1 MKTTVKMLAS
11 GMAMCFVAPAA
22 FAISTEQAATNLQG
36 AAQFSHLAR
45 KSYSTALQTER
56 ITGQAM
62 YAAFSQY
69 GVYSPEAT
77 AAVQAH
83 SDAIDRIKA
92 ARLEDKFG
100 RTQLDAARLAL
111 KTATPDAVPTSH
123 AVPQAVPQATP
134 QAIPQPIKAPVLK
147 IQAVPQVAPQAI
159 PQAIPQPMKAP
170 ALKVQAVPQIAPQ
183 AIPQAIPQPI
193 KAPTLKVQAV
203 PQAVPQAIPQAIP
216 QPIKAPVLLVQAVP
230 QKQPQAIPQAIPQP
244 KNAPVLTVEPVSQK
258 TPQPVLP
265 AQKTPPLPYTGTS
278 TSTTLIAKTP
288 VLTTTAGLPKGTLIN
303 PQTPHTSSVTYIDNT
318 TKTTTTTEPSAK
330 AKGSAGT
337 VTEINQ
343 VNNYYVAQS
352 NNRQV
357 ADNSQR
363 IENNSQRIESNNK
376 AIDRN
381 AREID
386 DTRDELKRGLNNAAA
401 MSSLHYHSDNAW
413 ALSTGTANGDG
424 AALAAGIQKGI
435 TRHVAVNMQASSSFD
450 SGWMAGAGISGDF

>member
-1 MKTTVKMLAS
+1 MKTTVKMLVS

-22 FAISTEQAATNLQG
+22 FAISTEQAATNLLG

-45 KSYSTALQTER
+45 KSYSTALQNER
-56 ITGQAM
+56 VTGQVM

-134 QAIPQPIKAPVLK
+134 QAIPQP
-147 IQAVPQVAPQAI
+147 
-159 PQAIPQPMKAP
+159 M
-170 ALKVQAVPQIAPQ
+170 
-183 AIPQAIPQPI
+183 
-193 KAPTLKVQAV
+193 
-203 PQAVPQAIPQAIP
+203 
-216 QPIKAPVLLVQAVP
+216 KAPVLLVQAVP

-244 KNAPVLTVEPVSQK
+244 KNAPVLTVESVSQK

-265 AQKTPPLPYTGTS
+265 AQKTPPLPHTGTS
-278 TSTTLIAKTP
+278 TPATQIAKTP

-303 PQTPHTSSVTYIDNT
+303 PQTPRTSSVTYIDNT

-363 IENNSQRIESNNK
+363 IENNSQRIESNSK

>member
-1 MKTTVKMLAS
+1 MKTTVKMLTS

-22 FAISTEQAATNLQG
+22 FAISTEQAATNLLG

-45 KSYSTALQTER
+45 KSYSTALQNER
-56 ITGQAM
+56 VTGQAM

-123 AVPQAVPQATP
+123 VVPQAVPQATP
-134 QAIPQPIKAPVLK
+134 QAIPQPMKAPV
-147 IQAVPQVAPQAI
+147 
-159 PQAIPQPMKAP
+159 
-170 ALKVQAVPQIAPQ
+170 LKVQAVP
-183 AIPQAIPQPI
+183 
-193 KAPTLKVQAV
+193 
-203 PQAVPQAIPQAIP
+203 
-216 QPIKAPVLLVQAVP
+216 
-230 QKQPQAIPQAIPQP
+230 
-244 KNAPVLTVEPVSQK
+244 QK

-265 AQKTPPLPYTGTS
+265 AQKTPPLPHTGTS

-303 PQTPHTSSVTYIDNT
+303 PQTPRTSSVTYIGNT
-318 TKTTTTTEPSAK
+318 TKTTTTTEPAAK

-337 VTEINQ
+337 VTEISQ
-343 VNNYYVAQS
+343 VNNYYVAHN

-363 IENNSQRIESNNK
+363 IENNSQRIESNSK

-424 AALAAGIQKGI
+424 AALAAGIQKGV

>member
-1 MKTTVKMLAS
+1 MKTTVKMLVS
-11 GMAMCFVAPAA
+11 GMAMCLVAPAA

-45 KSYSTALQTER
+45 KSYSTALQNER
-56 ITGQAM
+56 VTGQAM

-159 PQAIPQPMKAP
+159 PQAIPQP
-170 ALKVQAVPQIAPQ
+170 
-183 AIPQAIPQPI
+183 
-193 KAPTLKVQAV
+193 
-203 PQAVPQAIPQAIP
+203 
-216 QPIKAPVLLVQAVP
+216 
-230 QKQPQAIPQAIPQP
+230 
-244 KNAPVLTVEPVSQK
+244 KNAPVLTVESVSQK

-265 AQKTPPLPYTGTS
+265 AQKTPPLPHTGTS

-303 PQTPHTSSVTYIDNT
+303 PQTPRTSSVTYIDNT

-330 AKGSAGT
+330 ANGSAGT

-363 IENNSQRIESNNK
+363 IENNRQRIESNSK

-424 AALAAGIQKGI
+424 AALAAGIQKGV

>member
-22 FAISTEQAATNLQG
+22 FAISTEQAATNLLG

-45 KSYSTALQTER
+45 KSYSTALQNER
-56 ITGQAM
+56 VTGQAM

-170 ALKVQAVPQIAPQ
+170 ALKVQAVPQLRR
-183 AIPQAIPQPI
+183 
-193 KAPTLKVQAV
+193 LKVLPV
-203 PQAVPQAIPQAIP
+203 PSPR
-216 QPIKAPVLLVQAVP
+216 
-230 QKQPQAIPQAIPQP
+230 
-244 KNAPVLTVEPVSQK
+244 
-258 TPQPVLP
+258 
-265 AQKTPPLPYTGTS
+265 
-278 TSTTLIAKTP
+278 
-288 VLTTTAGLPKGTLIN
+288 
-303 PQTPHTSSVTYIDNT
+303 SV
-318 TKTTTTTEPSAK
+318 
-330 AKGSAGT
+330 
-337 VTEINQ
+337 
-343 VNNYYVAQS
+343 
-352 NNRQV
+352 R
-357 ADNSQR
+357 
-363 IENNSQRIESNNK
+363 
-376 AIDRN
+376 
-381 AREID
+381 
-386 DTRDELKRGLNNAAA
+386 
-401 MSSLHYHSDNAW
+401 
-413 ALSTGTANGDG
+413 
-424 AALAAGIQKGI
+424 
-435 TRHVAVNMQASSSFD
+435 
-450 SGWMAGAGISGDF
+450 

>member
-1 MKTTVKMLAS
+1 MRTTVKMLAS

-45 KSYSTALQTER
+45 KTYSTALQTER
-56 ITGQAM
+56 VTGQAM
-62 YAAFSQY
+62 YAAFSQH

-111 KTATPDAVPTSH
+111 KTATPDAVT
-123 AVPQAVPQATP
+123 T
-134 QAIPQPIKAPVLK
+134 
-147 IQAVPQVAPQAI
+147 
-159 PQAIPQPMKAP
+159 
-170 ALKVQAVPQIAPQ
+170 
-183 AIPQAIPQPI
+183 
-193 KAPTLKVQAV
+193 
-203 PQAVPQAIPQAIP
+203 
-216 QPIKAPVLLVQAVP
+216 
-230 QKQPQAIPQAIPQP
+230 
-244 KNAPVLTVEPVSQK
+244 K
-258 TPQPVLP
+258 TP
-265 AQKTPPLPYTGTS
+265 
-278 TSTTLIAKTP
+278 I
-288 VLTTTAGLPKGTLIN
+288 LTTTAGLPKGTLIN
-303 PQTPHTSSVTYIDNT
+303 PQTPRTSSVTYIDHT
-318 TKTTTTTEPSAK
+318 AKTTTSTEPAAK

-363 IENNSQRIESNNK
+363 IENNSQRIESNSK

-424 AALAAGIQKGI
+424 AALAAGIQKGV
-435 TRHVAVNMQASSSFD
+435 TSHVAVNMQASSSFD